1 MKLLI
6 CSVVFPQSMRY
17 FESFIKSIDMQTNKN
32 FDFLLVNDGVDLK
45 KYDLRNTIIVNAKG
59 SILENRRQMIEY
71 AILHKYDYIAWQ
83 DSDDLM
89 LPDRI
94 EFLQNHI
101 TGIYDIY
108 VHDLCLIN
116 EQEENLNRNFI
127 GDRISFEEFTFNDIM
142 FYNFAG
148 FGNSVIKVS
157 CLANIIYPIC
167 EVKAVDWWLVSV
179 LLMKG
184 YRAFYLKKV
193 LGKYRQYQN
202 NLSGLQKLDLSAFQ
216 RKRQIVIT
224 HYEALFETC
233 KNCTFKYPEILHYY
247 NKLLKTNISEFD
259 VMEGNT
265 QEGLWWEDVYNL
277 INSR

>member
-1 MKLLI
+1 
-6 CSVVFPQSMRY
+6 
-17 FESFIKSIDMQTNKN
+17 
-32 FDFLLVNDGVDLK
+32 
-45 KYDLRNTIIVNAKG
+45 
-59 SILENRRQMIEY
+59 
-71 AILHKYDYIAWQ
+71 
-83 DSDDLM
+83 M

-167 EVKAVDWWLVSV
+167 EV
-179 LLMKG
+179 
-184 YRAFYLKKV
+184 
-193 LGKYRQYQN
+193 
-202 NLSGLQKLDLSAFQ
+202 
-216 RKRQIVIT
+216 IT